1 MATRLARG
9 SRAAARVAG
18 IAAAAAER
26 DQVDVLGLDAEAT
39 LATITE
45 ARAAAQWAQVVEAR
59 AVAHW
64 ADQHR
69 VVDPEDWAVRGGISA
84 DGRAM
89 LEDLTH
95 QPGGLGTE
103 GVLRLAG
110 EGAFAVREFAVTDL
124 AVTLGLSEQGA
135 RDYVGQVGG
144 AARPAPAVVGA
155 GDGGAVAGVEG
166 PPGRRADHPAERRS
180 RGLRRRPAR
189 RVRPPAVADPDQPV
203 CGGGDHPL
211 SARPRRA
218 SRRGGC
224 GGPRCV
230 GL

>member
-135 RDYVGQVGG
+135 RDYVGQVVELRDRLPRLWGQ
-144 AARPAPAVVGA
+144 VMA
-155 GDGGAVAGVEG
+155 GRLPVWK
-166 PPGRRADHPAERRS
+166 
-180 RGLRRRPAR
+180 AR
-189 RVRPPAVADPDQPV
+189 RIAEQTIPLNAATAGFVDAQLAEFAHQLSLTRISQVR
-203 CGGGDHPL
+203 GGGDHPL